1 MSSTSID
8 GKLSALEQLIDCL
21 ATGEP
26 APLAHWRGRLEAI
39 LASDGLQPAQRAQ
52 LHGIL
57 ARIVSLEAGRGAL
70 LTH

>member
-39 LASDGLQPAQRAQ
+39 LASDGLQPAQ